1 MTRED
6 FCGQLRH
13 RKWHHYT
20 PKGLVLVQRLRSLD
34 IVLLLLLV
42 PPWMVGFALY
52 VNKMAHGELARVPLL
67 VDFPAQA
74 DGYPTVAGFLPETEA
89 EAAGVQIGDQLTRA
103 GAADLKGVGP
113 FRFVAQLHE
122 QATSERRVP
131 LIIARNG
138 HSFPVLLPLD
148 PFAFPWRTLPLT
160 LGFAAAATLVLLRR
174 PGLPAARAF
183 FVAGM
188 AYSFHW
194 LFFPGGPRWQTYAWI
209 VVFLTSSVVVFPLF
223 LRTILLLPEELA
235 PTGKHGPWWPWG
247 FMVFAFGIS
256 SRVFGTPFSH
266 ATGMRLETLVTVVFV
281 AALLGT
287 LTRNF
292 LRAGP
297 LGRRQLKWIL
307 YGLYIGTVPVLAVD
321 AVIGVVP
328 SLWWC
333 HEVATLA
340 VAFIPFCIFLAVVR
354 FNLFD
359 VDRLIGAT
367 TTYSLLA
374 LVFGVGGLLLGPPLS
389 QAASASVG
397 VTPLVGQTV
406 LSVLLLGALL
416 PLHWFLRSR
425 IDRWFFPER
434 YALRQGVLQLLQNLR
449 ELRGQSASQPPFAL
463 VGERLAGLLHAENCV
478 IYAQDGDRY
487 LPVFSHGGVV
497 PMAFSTR
504 SALVNAFRFF
514 AGHDERRQRAAR
526 AYLSTEERIIFTNLR
541 VALVLPASD
550 EEVPPAFLCFGPK
563 RSGDVYTATDV
574 TLLSQVAGQLAMP
587 GAG

>member
-1 MTRED
+1 MWR
-6 FCGQLRH
+6 
-13 RKWHHYT
+13 HYT
-20 PKGLVLVQRLRSLD
+20 PKRIVHVQRLRLLD
-34 IVLLLLLV
+34 AVLLLLLV
-42 PPWMVGFALY
+42 PPWVLCFALY
-52 VNKMAHGELARVPLL
+52 VNKMAHGQLARIPLL
-67 VDFPAQA
+67 VAFPEQT
-74 DGYPTVAGFLPETEA
+74 DGYPTISGFLPGSDA
-89 EAAGVQIGDQLTRA
+89 EAAGLQIGDRLLQA

-113 FRFVAQLHE
+113 FGFLARLHE
-122 QATSERRVP
+122 HVDAERRLP
-131 LIIARNG
+131 IMIARDED
-138 HSFPVLLPLD
+138 SSSVVLPLD
-148 PFAFPWRTLPLT
+148 PFAFPWRTLPIT
-160 LGFAAAATLVLLRR
+160 LGFAAAAVLVLLRR

-183 FVAGM
+183 LVAGM

-209 VVFLTSSVVVFPLF
+209 AVFLASSVVVFPLF
-223 LRTILLLPEELA
+223 LRVILLLPEELA
-235 PTGKHGPWWPWG
+235 PEGKRGPWWPWA
-247 FMVFAFGIS
+247 FIVFAPSIS

-266 ATGMRLETLVTVVFV
+266 AVGMRLEMLVTAVFV
-281 AALLGT
+281 AVLLAV

-321 AVIGVVP
+321 AVIGVLP

-333 HEVATLA
+333 HEVATLS
-340 VAFIPFCIFLAVVR
+340 VAFIPFCVFLAVVR

-374 LVFGVGGLLLGPPLS
+374 LVFGLGGLLLGPRLS

-406 LSVLLLGALL
+406 LSVLLLGALF

-434 YALRQGVLQLLQNLR
+434 YALRQGVTQLLQ
-449 ELRGQSASQPPFAL
+449 ELDARPEPQPPFAL

-478 IYAQDGDRY
+478 IYEKKGERY
-487 LPVFSHGGVV
+487 LPVFTHGGVA
-497 PMAFSTR
+497 PAAFSAR
-504 SALVNAFRFF
+504 SALVNTFRFF
-514 AGHDERRQRAAR
+514 SGNDERRQRAAR
-526 AYLSTEERIIFTNLR
+526 AYLSAEERAVFTNLR
-541 VALVLPASD
+541 AALVLPVSHED
-550 EEVPPAFLCFGPK
+550 IPPAFLCFGPK

-574 TLLSQVAGQLAMP
+574 TLLSQVAVQLMKPSPSA
-587 GAG
+587 A